1 MILEGKTMATTI
13 KKNKFEMPQKLS
25 KIGKYLIAGKP
36 ILEGYEIA
44 DMRAVLK

>member
-1 MILEGKTMATTI
+1 MILGGKTMATTI